1 MLNDMI
7 ATVESSI
14 AEAKVAIAD
23 LYLFREAAALANDQT
38 EVERFNDLILKEQ
51 QGNEIRKRQ
60 LRYLLAFRPH
70 FEAGRDK
77 HMGEIARLSE

>member
-1 MLNDMI
+1 MLNDLI

-14 AEAKVAIAD
+14 AEARTAIAD

-38 EVERFNDLILKEQ
+38 EVERFNKLILEER

-60 LRYLLAFRPH
+60 LQYLLAFRPH

-77 HMGEIARLSE
+77 HMDEIARLSE

>member
-1 MLNDMI
+1 MLNDLI

-14 AEAKVAIAD
+14 AETRAAIAD

-38 EVERFNDLILKEQ
+38 EVERFNDLIIKEQ
-51 QGNEIRKRQ
+51 QGNKVRKRQ
-60 LRYLLAFRPH
+60 LGYLLAFRPH

-77 HMGEIARLSE
+77 HMNEIARFSE

>member
-1 MLNDMI
+1 MLNELI

-14 AEAKVAIAD
+14 AEVKVAIAD
-23 LYLFREAAALANDQT
+23 FYLFREAAALANDQT

-77 HMGEIARLSE
+77 HMDEIARLTE

>member
-1 MLNDMI
+1 MLNELI

-14 AEAKVAIAD
+14 AEVKVAIAD

-77 HMGEIARLSE
+77 HMDEIARLSE

>member
-60 LRYLLAFRPH
+60 LQYLLAFRPH

-77 HMGEIARLSE
+77 HMNEIARFSE

>member
-1 MLNDMI
+1 MLNELI

-14 AEAKVAIAD
+14 AEVKVAIAD

-77 HMGEIARLSE
+77 HMDEIARLTE